1 MELGTRGGS
10 CCCEDKRDCCGE
22 KRDCCKRRWEFP
34 RPVASKAA
42 TFAFENGVGFDG
54 GGLGLAAAFK
64 LREEEGEDEEAGL
77 LSTSSHIPKLRL
89 ISLNQSL
96 RNLIKK
102 SMLTFSPLSSAVPD
116 TLENF
121 SLTL

>member
-10 CCCEDKRDCCGE
+10 CCCDDWRDCCDDRRDCCDEKRDCCG
-22 KRDCCKRRWEFP
+22 RRWEFP

-42 TFAFENGVGFDG
+42 MFAFENDGVGFG
-54 GGLGLAAAFK
+54 GGLGLAAALK
-64 LREEEGEDEEAGL
+64 LGEEEGEDEEAGL

-102 SMLTFSPLSSAVPD
+102 SMLTFSPFILCSP
-116 TLENF
+116 
-121 SLTL
+121 